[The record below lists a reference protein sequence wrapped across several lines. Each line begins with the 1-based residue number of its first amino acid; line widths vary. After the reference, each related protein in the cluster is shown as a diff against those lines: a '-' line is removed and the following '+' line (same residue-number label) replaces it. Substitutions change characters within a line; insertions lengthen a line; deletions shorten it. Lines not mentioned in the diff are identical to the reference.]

1 MPLHTFGD
9 LIGTKEAS
17 RILDVDK
24 ATITRWVQTGHLT
37 AAHKLPGPNGLYLF
51 HRADIETL
59 AKQRA
64 AS

>member
-1 MPLHTFGD
+1 MPIHTFGD

-24 ATITRWVQTGHLT
+24 ATITRWVQTGRLT
-37 AAHKLPGPNGLYLF
+37 AAHKLTGPNGLYLF
-51 HRADIETL
+51 HRADIESL
-59 AKQRA
+59 AKERA